1 MSTRK
6 ATNLTNRQLSPRLR
20 LALALGVALL
30 LGTAEQV
37 QAQTAVTKT
46 ITKNQ
51 SFTQDVSDPCTA
63 ETVRVQGTEN
73 TTFQSQQGATT
84 FQSKMQDRQQGT
96 GVGLATSAQYAFS
109 NSVSNTFKS
118 STATFTVRF
127 TQRLHLFRDGNTPP
141 PSKDDFFLRIRSRVD
156 FTNGDPQGPTT
167 ESVTTEA
174 CK

>member
-6 ATNLTNRQLSPRLR
+6 ATNLTNQRLHPRLR

-30 LGTAEQV
+30 LGAAEQV
-37 QAQTAVTKT
+37 QAQTVTKT
-46 ITKNQ
+46 TTKNQ
-51 SFTQDVSDPCTA
+51 TFTQDVSDPCTA
-63 ETVRVQGTEN
+63 ETVRVQGTED

-84 FQSKMQDRQQGT
+84 FQSKVQDRQQGT
-96 GVGLATSAQYAFS
+96 GVGLATSAHYAFS

-118 STATFTVRF
+118 STATFTASF

-141 PSKDDFFLRIRSRVD
+141 PSKDDFFLRIRSRIA
-156 FTNGDPQGPTT
+156 FTNGEPQGPTT
-167 ESVTTEA
+167 DSFTTEA